1 MFLSKSKQTT
11 KKATKTK
18 MIVESADEVLSMSMA
33 EKLVEFEGK
42 QYRLRELNEEQ
53 AVAYELELQDKK
65 GKFDITKIRRT
76 MIAYSWVNSNGERL
90 VTDSDKLKTMR
101 RSLAGYLY
109 EECQKLNRYEPGELE
124 GLAKNSEAAESSD

>member
-1 MFLSKSKQTT
+1 
-11 KKATKTK
+11 
-18 MIVESADEVLSMSMA
+18 MIVESADEVLAMSMA

-76 MIAYSWVNSNGERL
+76 MISYSWINSNGERL
-90 VTDSDKLKTMR
+90 VTDSDKLKAMR

>member
-1 MFLSKSKQTT
+1 
-11 KKATKTK
+11 
-18 MIVESADEVLSMSMA
+18 MIVESADEILAMPMG

-53 AVAYELELQDKK
+53 AVSYELELQDKK
-65 GKFDITKIRRT
+65 GKFDVTKIRRT
-76 MIAYSWVNSNGERL
+76 MIAHSWVNSNGDRI

-124 GLAKNSEAAESSD
+124 DLAKNSEPAASSE

>member
-1 MFLSKSKQTT
+1 
-11 KKATKTK
+11 
-18 MIVESADEVLSMSMA
+18 MIVESADEILSMPMA
-33 EKLVEFEGK
+33 EKLVEFGGK

-53 AVAYELELQDKK
+53 AVKYELELQDKK

-76 MIAYSWVNSNGERL
+76 MISYSWVNSNGERI

-124 GLAKNSEAAESSD
+124 DLAKNLEPAASSE

>member
-1 MFLSKSKQTT
+1 
-11 KKATKTK
+11 
-18 MIVESADEVLSMSMA
+18 MIVETADEVLGMSMA

-53 AVAYELELQDKK
+53 AVSYELELQDKK

-76 MIAYSWVNSNGERL
+76 MISHSWVNSNGERI

-124 GLAKNSEAAESSD
+124 GLAKNSEATGSSD

>member
-1 MFLSKSKQTT
+1 
-11 KKATKTK
+11 

-76 MIAYSWVNSNGERL
+76 MISHSWVNSNGDRL
-90 VTDSDKLKTMR
+90 VTDSDKLKKMR
-101 RSLAGYLY
+101 RSLVGYLY
-109 EECQKLNRYEPGELE
+109 EECQKLNRYDPGELE

>member
-1 MFLSKSKQTT
+1 
-11 KKATKTK
+11 
-18 MIVESADEVLSMSMA
+18 MIVESADEILSMPMA

-53 AVAYELELQDKK
+53 GVKYELDLQDKK
-65 GKFDITKIRRT
+65 GNYDVEKVRRT
-76 MIAYSWVNSNGERL
+76 MIAHSWVNSNGERI

-101 RSLAGYLY
+101 RSLAGYLFA
-109 EECQKLNRYEPGELE
+109 ECQKLNRYDPGELE